1 MNPQFRNGMPFV
13 MPQMQPMPQ
22 MQFVNPMMMGMNQN
36 EDEEWL
42 KGFQMG
48 VDEVNNLQQQQQAAA
63 GPKVNVVF
71 KTTQGLVTNMVFDY
85 GTTVDQALAQYL
97 KRVGKPELIGNLG
110 NEICFLFNA
119 NHLKFGNQTKVEVF
133 FKGFFNPKVVV
144 NDTKNVIGA

>member
-1 MNPQFRNGMPFV
+1 MNPQFGMGMPMNFG
-13 MPQMQPMPQ
+13 MPQPQ
-22 MQFVNPMMMGMNQN
+22 MPFNPMGGMNPS

-71 KTTQGLVTNMVFDY
+71 KTTQGLTTNMVFDY
-85 GTTVDQALAQYL
+85 GTTIDQALAQYL
-97 KRVGKPELIGNLG
+97 KRVGKPELIRNLG
-110 NEICFLFNA
+110 NDICFLFNA
-119 NHLKFGNQTKVEVF
+119 KQINFGNQTKVEVF
-133 FKGFFNPKVVV
+133 FQGVFNPKVVV

>member
-1 MNPQFRNGMPFV
+1 MNPQFGMGMPMNFG
-13 MPQMQPMPQ
+13 MIQPQMSL
-22 MQFVNPMMMGMNQN
+22 NPMGGMNPS

-71 KTTQGLVTNMVFDY
+71 KTTQGSVTNMVFDY
-85 GTTVDQALAQYL
+85 VTPVDRALAQYL

-133 FKGFFNPKVVV
+133 FKGVFNPKVVV